1 MRNGKNNQYE
11 LSNILF
17 QIEDIFSALL
27 SKIKIFQK
35 DQNLNDFYYNVEC
48 WNYETFDLLCYC
60 RALRDLLNENQ
71 KSIIEDRSSEIKFVD
86 DWND

>member
-1 MRNGKNNQYE
+1 MRNGKNNEHE
-11 LSNILF
+11 LKNLLF
-17 QIEDIFSALL
+17 QIEDIFSALS

-35 DQNLNDFYYNVEC
+35 DQNLIYFYYNVEC
-48 WNYETFDLLCYC
+48 WIYETFDLLCYC